1 MGGTAFPVL
10 SLGLRCWEQEL
21 GGLDR
26 TDDAKRIVFSLS
38 SLLNDEKLE
47 RATMCADMCSVRP
60 ALCLGALIEFAQPE
74 SALRGTRVRAHTY
87 LCGGV

>member
-1 MGGTAFPVL
+1 MWGVGGTAFPVL

-38 SLLNDEKLE
+38 SLLIDEKLE
-47 RATMCADMCSVRP
+47 KERRC
-60 ALCLGALIEFAQPE
+60 ALICAVCGLRFA
-74 SALRGTRVRAHTY
+74 SGH
-87 LCGGV
+87 